1 MNTRLDRVRKGQND
15 KAVHVWGPDYERC
28 ALACEVAGAP
38 VVRLESGGFFAEYG
52 NDLKQLLDSDRF
64 NVQHEALAWDVIEWR
79 ERGRVL
85 FRSVVV
91 DLEEE
96 EHSAD
101 PSWGSQDLETSYESE
116 LKAVAEQTAARLRAA
131 SADPVLVMCAWR
143 VLDRERGLLTARYGL
158 GAPEDTAVIDFVHE
172 ALGSSSDERAR
183 YEHLR
188 ITSQAWW

>member
-15 KAVHVWGPDYERC
+15 QAVHVWGPDYERC

-52 NDLKQLLDSDRF
+52 SDVKQLLDSSRF
-64 NVQHEALAWDVIEWR
+64 NVQHEALGWNVIEWR

-85 FRSVVV
+85 FRSMVV

-96 EHSAD
+96 EYSAD
-101 PSWGSQDLETSYESE
+101 PSWGTQDLETSYESE
-116 LKAVAEQTAARLRAA
+116 LRGVAAQTAGRLQTA

-158 GAPEDTAVIDFVHE
+158 GAPEDTDVIEFVYE
-172 ALGSSSDERAR
+172 ALGSSGEERDR
-183 YEHLR
+183 YEQLR
-188 ITSQAWW
+188 VASQAWW